1 MKEFETVDV
10 SVADG
15 AATITLNRPEKLNAW
30 NLQLGLD
37 LREAVDAV
45 AEDAAVRSVLITG
58 AGRAFSSGA
67 DLSEPAETLPD
78 GTLDLGGVLRDHYN
92 PIILRL
98 REMPKPVVCA
108 VNGPAVG
115 IGCSLAL
122 AGDLVLAARSAYF
135 LLAFVNIGLVPDGGA
150 SLFVPARAGG
160 ARAMEMTLLGERIGA
175 ERALEWGLV
184 NRVIDDER
192 LAPEATALAAR
203 LAKGPTGAYAAA
215 KALLNRRLYAGL
227 EEQLEAE
234 ARAQAERAGSKDF
247 IEGVTAFVQKREPNF
262 TGE

>member
-1 MKEFETVDV
+1 MKELETIDV

-15 AATITLNRPEKLNAW
+15 AATVTLNRPEKLNAW

-37 LREAVDAV
+37 LREAVDAL
-45 AEDAAVRSVLITG
+45 ATDASVRAVLITG

-67 DLSEPAETLPD
+67 DLSEPAETAPD
-78 GTLDLGGVLRDHYN
+78 GSLDLGGVLRERYN
-92 PIILRL
+92 PIITAL

-122 AGDLVLAARSAYF
+122 AGDLVLAARSSYF

-150 SLFVPARAGG
+150 SAFVPARAGL
-160 ARAMEMTLLGERIGA
+160 ARAMEMTLLGERVGA
-175 ERALEWGLV
+175 EQALEWGLV
-184 NRVIDDER
+184 NRVVDDEQ
-192 LAPEATALAAR
+192 LAAEASALVAR
-203 LAKGPTGAYAAA
+203 LAKGPTKAYANA
-215 KALLNRRLYAGL
+215 KALINRRMYAGL

-234 ARAQAERAGSKDF
+234 AVAQGEQARSKDF
-247 IEGVTAFVQKREPNF
+247 IEGVTAFLQKREPNYS
-262 TGE
+262 GE